1 MSRQNRT
8 DSEDTSGRGVSD
20 AIGFTLTF
28 TIILIGAGVISLAG
42 GSQLATFSEVEEVR
56 SAERGMESAAA
67 TLQPLATQ
75 GDRQRSFSIAF
86 SNSNV
91 WLNETVLNI
100 TTDGSVAY
108 SDLTVNALE
117 QRFDRDDGDV
127 TIRYEAGGVFRSNA
141 VPAFDPNFECRTE
154 STGTTA
160 LVTVLNLTLA
170 DRDGLYVSEG
180 YNPDLGLDEF
190 AGSSESPVVS
200 TDAALT
206 FEARVVD
213 SQRSY
218 TDAATD
224 VFVNTT
230 RTAGPE
236 QWELYF
242 QEADNWTNPD
252 DDVYKCDA
260 DRMLVRVVTVE
271 LDIVQPEYSG

>member
-1 MSRQNRT
+1 MSRRDRH
-8 DSEDTSGRGVSD
+8 DSEAASGRGVSD
-20 AIGFTLTF
+20 AIGFTLMF
-28 TIILIGAGVISLAG
+28 AIILVGAGVISLAG

-67 TLQPLATQ
+67 TLQPLATR

-91 WLNETVLNI
+91 WLNQTVLNI

-108 SDLTVNALE
+108 PDLTVNALE
-117 QRFDRDDGDV
+117 QRFDRDGGDV

-141 VPAFDPNFECRTE
+141 VPAFDPNFDCRTE

-160 LVTVLNLTLA
+160 LVTVVNLTLA

-180 YNPDLGLDEF
+180 YDPDLGLGEF
-190 AGSSESPVVS
+190 AVSGESPVVS
-200 TDAALT
+200 TDESLT

-213 SQRSY
+213 SQRNL
-218 TDAATD
+218 TDSATD
-224 VFVNTT
+224 VFVNTS

-242 QEADNWTNPD
+242 QETDNWTNPD

-260 DRMLVRVVTVE
+260 DRMLVRIVTVE
-271 LDIVQPEYSG
+271 LDIVQPEYAG